1 MLIGDHLQSYVC
13 CVRFASSGVSM
24 GNPTGDQT
32 SFNTQPTFVVQM
44 TDEKNETYFMYAPS
58 TLYVYHTGE
67 NGLSVTKSKI

>member
-1 MLIGDHLQSYVC
+1 
-13 CVRFASSGVSM
+13 M